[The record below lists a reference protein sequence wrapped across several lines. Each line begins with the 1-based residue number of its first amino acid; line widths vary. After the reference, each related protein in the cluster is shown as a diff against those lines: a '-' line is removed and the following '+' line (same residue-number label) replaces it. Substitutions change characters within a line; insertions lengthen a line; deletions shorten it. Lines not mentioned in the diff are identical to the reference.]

1 MSTFKKIMIAVAIF
15 FVLYIVAMALGFI
28 THVIWQ
34 LLPLVIIEVG
44 IVWAF
49 RTVKSKSK
57 YEE

>member
-15 FVLYIVAMALGFI
+15 FVLYVVAMALGFI
-28 THVIWQ
+28 THIIWK
-34 LLPLVIIEVG
+34 LLPIFLIGGG

-49 RTVKSKSK
+49 RTIKSK